1 MKFTRAQRIAARAKF
16 KKELQRQSAS
26 MQSFN
31 DSKNDLYPVS
41 EVNIMRARANKE
53 FSHLTKESRKLQLK
67 AFRSLSGFWVK

>member
-1 MKFTRAQRIAARAKF
+1 
-16 KKELQRQSAS
+16 